1 MTWQAYRGKAPAN
14 MTIYSAL
21 FPDVSD
27 KWPMKDETTREINA
41 IDRALKA
48 DPSLQPPLIEQGDR
62 GELTLIAQHA
72 WSQEA
77 FRHRPALAA
86 WRVRLVPSAL
96 ALFAVQNPLEDKL
109 PEGTVMDSASR
120 QWFIH
125 ANDAIGVR
133 SRARVLA
140 TLVDKYIHN
149 DIESD
154 WVSLASGAAI
164 PVLEALCAAK
174 LDGQKVH
181 LSLVDDD
188 PVALRWAETMAAQ
201 QGLVV
206 GEQITLLRRNLV
218 YHLIRNDDLVLELG
232 EQQAELVDALGIFE
246 YFNHD
251 DAVTFLKR
259 AQRLVKPGGAVI
271 LSNMLNTSPQ
281 IDFAL
286 RCIGWQHLFPRS
298 LDELQEIHLAAGV
311 PVENVTVVVPEDGVY
326 AVMEVRVP

>member
-1 MTWQAYRGKAPAN
+1 MTWQAFRGDAPEN
-14 MTIYSAL
+14 MTIYSAS

-27 KWPMKDETTREINA
+27 QWPMKDETAREINA

-48 DPSLQPPLIEQGDR
+48 DPTLQPPMIEEGEGGD
-62 GELTLIAQHA
+62 LTLIPQHEY
-72 WSQEA
+72 SEQA
-77 FRHRPALAA
+77 FRHRPALLA
-86 WRVRLVPSAL
+86 WRTRLVPSAL

-133 SRARVLA
+133 SRAQVLA

-164 PVLEALCAAK
+164 PVLEALRAAK

-181 LSLVDDD
+181 LSLVDED

-201 QGLVV
+201 QGLIV
-206 GEQITLLRRNLV
+206 GEQITLLRRHLV
-218 YHLIRNDDLVLELG
+218 HHLIRNDDLVLELG

-251 DAVTFLKR
+251 DAITFLKH
-259 AQRLVKPGGAVI
+259 ALRLVKPGGAVI
-271 LSNMLNTSPQ
+271 VSNMLTTSPQ

-286 RCIGWQHLFPRS
+286 RCIGWRQLFPRS
-298 LDELQEIHLAAGV
+298 LQELQDIHIAAGV
-311 PVENVTVVVPEDGVY
+311 PPDRVTVVVPKDGVY
-326 AVMEVRVP
+326 AVMEVRV